1 EKNSLRTKAIKH
13 KENLKKPFADTE
25 RERIEKSVRNKK
37 KKEGKKKVCP
47 NEMHNVFSADDF
59 TDPFWQAPPDAS
71 INRNASEWDLERFL
85 REFPSSGS
93 NSASDS
99 TVTVSVPSQSP
110 PSTKPENC
118 DGDVIEIRKPHPP
131 QLRNHVHN
139 NHAPSMPHSQPRH
152 VPQPLDRAPMAT
164 IDTEEY
170 RAFLK
175 SQLDLACAAVARNQ
189 ATVVK
194 PPDYSPL
201 PENRSPSPAANSFH
215 LGSHLPFL
223 GLGNSIALRQDHG
236 SPGIQPLPAAQKKQE
251 VQTRQTT
258 GASSGEDSD
267 DDDLEGDTGT
277 NGAPADVKRSRR
289 MLSNRESARRS
300 RRRKQEQL
308 NELESQAG
316 QLRDERTTLLS
327 RLTDVNHK
335 CDEAS
340 VDNRVLKA
348 NIETLR
354 AKVKMAEEQVK
365 RVTGLNPLL
374 LARSNVPNMGMHQY
388 TGGHTGTANHHPFH
402 HPPPNIAPSVPP
414 PHMQPMHNTYTS
426 NNNNNVVAPIPVGS
440 HSVNGMNHNIGG
452 MNSIPFRANDHRV
465 PDVPSVAPPP
475 QMQKPIGPGVNP
487 RPVDAS
493 GLSIHGVATKVDK
506 KK

>member
-1 EKNSLRTKAIKH
+1 
-13 KENLKKPFADTE
+13 
-25 RERIEKSVRNKK
+25 
-37 KKEGKKKVCP
+37 
-47 NEMHNVFSADDF
+47 MHNVFSADDF
-59 TDPFWQAPPDAS
+59 TDPFWQAAAPPDAA

-93 NSASDS
+93 SSASDS
-99 TVTVSVPSQSP
+99 TVTVPSQSP

-118 DGDVIEIRKPHPP
+118 DGDVIEIRQPPP
-131 QLRNHVHN
+131 QLRSHAQH
-139 NHAPSMPHSQPRH
+139 HAPSMPHSQHHSQPHH
-152 VPQPLDRAPMAT
+152 VPQPLDRAPMAAT

-189 ATVVK
+189 TAVVK
-194 PPDYSPL
+194 PPDFSPL
-201 PENRSPSPAANSFH
+201 PETQTPAPAANSFH
-215 LGSHLPFL
+215 LGSQQPC
-223 GLGNSIALRQDHG
+223 LGNTIAQRQDHG
-236 SPGIQPLPAAQKKQE
+236 SPAIQPLPVPQKKQE

-258 GASSGEDSD
+258 GGSSGEDSD

-300 RRRKQEQL
+300 RRRKQDQL

-374 LARSNVPNMGMHQY
+374 LARSNVPSMGMHQY
-388 TGGHTGTANHHPFH
+388 TGGHQSFH
-402 HPPPNIAPSVPP
+402 HPPPNMAPSIPP
-414 PHMQPMHNTYTS
+414 PHMQQPMHYPS
-426 NNNNNVVAPIPVGS
+426 NN
-440 HSVNGMNHNIGG
+440 VNGMNHNIGG
-452 MNSIPFRANDHRV
+452 MNSMPFRGNEHDRV
-465 PDVPSVAPPP
+465 ADVVPP
-475 QMQKPIGPGVNP
+475 QMQKPVGPGL
-487 RPVDAS
+487 
-493 GLSIHGVATKVDK
+493 GIHGGVAKVDK